1 VNSFLVYRA
10 GFYVMMTVATTALCA
25 DTSDDRGGWLLPPV
39 VAAAGL
45 AAFLT
50 VDRRPEWALPRSLAT
65 LLGLGSLVLLY
76 VEYSMDETQLIR
88 CLGHWLVSLQLIKYF
103 LPKRVEDDWV
113 LFLVGLM
120 QVLIGA
126 VINMG
131 DQVGVWLFLWAVLA
145 IWVLGQ
151 FFLQRESRRFLA
163 PSGADARSPMSAPA
177 RDPYVGLFDASYFW
191 SALQVLGLTL
201 ALGYT
206 VFLIL
211 PRQQGVTRAR
221 FGPTAARHLTGF
233 DEEVMLGQLGE
244 ILENDTPVMTVEF
257 VDADKAPTRPPVEP
271 LWRGVTLNSYE
282 KGRWRRQ
289 NYRSPRTFASY
300 RERIAARRP
309 TLRQIIK
316 LEPNDSPTLF
326 GLRPFVLA
334 ESGHRLGMG
343 PQFSAV
349 DGTIYRNE
357 SRGSYDYEVVSEID
371 PNLPQAGEDP
381 PGEDRVRNVL
391 LEISD
396 ELRAALEPIARPI
409 VAQHEGDGPEAVEAR
424 ARALEAYLHDPAR
437 FSYTLDMG
445 RVDYSLDPIVDFL
458 VNRREGHCEY
468 FGSALT
474 MLLRSVGIPSRMV
487 NGFKGGDWNDFTQ
500 IMTVRQKHAHTWVE
514 AYLGRDAEGRPR
526 WITLDPTP
534 GLERDESVAQVGG
547 LASRFR
553 GLTDVVRY
561 VWVFYV
567 LGYDANRQAKLYSPV
582 KWLFQEV
589 REGFGMLAGLGGD
602 AFSMLF
608 GFKNLRSFVSVRGFV
623 VSFIVLLLVAALFRG
638 LVWLVKRLMT
648 WWRGP
653 ADDLLG
659 SSGVD
664 FYRRLVQLLAAYDL
678 KRAPAETQGEFAN
691 RAFRLLRGREGG
703 DGDGD
708 GAIAELPEKVVEAFY
723 QVRFGRRELSPE
735 TLAELEKGLDLLE
748 ARLAEPAAG

>member
-1 VNSFLVYRA
+1 MNSYLVYRA
-10 GFYVMMTVATTALCA
+10 SFYLMMTVATTALCA

-50 VDRRPEWALPRSLAT
+50 VDRKPEWSLPPSLAT
-65 LLGLGSLVLLY
+65 LLAVGSLGLLY
-76 VEYSMDETQLIR
+76 FEYSLDDTQLIR

-131 DQVGVWLFLWAVLA
+131 DRVGVWLFLWALLA

-163 PSGADARSPMSAPA
+163 AAPDAGAPLGASA
-177 RDPYVGLFDASYFW
+177 RDPYRGLFDAPYFW
-191 SALQVLGLTL
+191 STLQILALTLGL
-201 ALGYT
+201 GYF
-206 VFLIL
+206 VFLLL

-221 FGPTAARHLTGF
+221 FGPTTAKHLTGF

-257 VDADKAPTRPPVEP
+257 ADADKAPARPPAEP

-282 KGRWRRQ
+282 RGRWRRQ
-289 NYRSPRTFASY
+289 NYRSQRTFPSY
-300 RERIAARRP
+300 RERTAARRP

-316 LEPNDSPTLF
+316 LEANDSPTLF
-326 GLRPFVLA
+326 GLRPYVLA
-334 ESGHRLGMG
+334 ESGHRLGLG
-343 PQFSAV
+343 PQFNAV
-349 DGTIYRNE
+349 DGTIYRNDP
-357 SRGSYDYEVVSEID
+357 RGAYDYEVVSELD
-371 PNLPQAGEDP
+371 PSLPQVGEDP
-381 PGEDRVRNVL
+381 PSESRVREVL
-391 LEISD
+391 LDIPD
-396 ELRAALEPIARPI
+396 DVRAALEPIARPI
-409 VAQHEGDGPEAVEAR
+409 VAGHEGDGPDAVAAR
-424 ARALEAYLHDPAR
+424 ARALEAYLHDPSR
-437 FSYTLDMG
+437 FSYTLAMD

-500 IMTVRQKHAHTWVE
+500 IMTVRQKHAHSWVE
-514 AYLGRDAEGRPR
+514 AYLGRDADGRPR

-534 GLERDESVAQVGG
+534 GQERDESVAQVGG

-553 GLTDVVRY
+553 GVTDVVRY

-582 KWLFQEV
+582 IWVFQQV
-589 REGFGMLAGLGGD
+589 REGFGMLGGATRS
-602 AFSMLF
+602 AFSTMF
-608 GFKNLRSFVSVRGFV
+608 DFKSFRSFISLRGFV
-623 VSFIVLLLVAALFRG
+623 VSFFVLTLVAALFRA
-638 LVWLVKRLMT
+638 LVWLARRMFA

-653 ADDLLG
+653 ADDILG
-659 SSGVD
+659 SSGVH
-664 FYRRLVQLLAAYDL
+664 FYRRLVQLLAAHDL
-678 KRAPAETQGEFAN
+678 RRAPAETQSEFAT
-691 RAFRLLRGREGG
+691 RAFRLLRGRDESG
-703 DGDGD
+703 DGD
-708 GAIAELPEKVVEAFY
+708 AAMAELPEKLVEAFY

-735 TLAELEKGLDLLE
+735 TLADLERGLDLLE
-748 ARLAEPAAG
+748 ARLGEPAAS